1 MKLYKY
7 TMLDEQTDYRP
18 SVEVHSEEGRVKLIK
33 RLEGDRDDIAYAY
46 LTDEEAETYS
56 DLTLVSQEEIEE
68 LGDVVKILIPE
79 SISKRQAKQQLL
91 LEGKLG
97 QVQEVIDSIP
107 DETERMMAQLYWD
120 ESTEFERSHPTLVE
134 LGAALGL
141 TEAELDMMFINASKL

>member
-18 SVEVHSEEGRVKLIK
+18 SVEGHSEESRDIMIR
-33 RLEGDRDDIAYAY
+33 RLEGDINDIAYAY
-46 LTDEEAETYS
+46 LTDEESEGYD

-79 SISKRQAKQQLL
+79 SISKRQARQQLIMDGL
-91 LEGKLG
+91 YGNI
-97 QVQEVIDSIP
+97 QPIIDSIEDP
-107 DETERMMAQLYWD
+107 TERLLTQVFWED
-120 ESTEFERSHPTLVE
+120 SNTFERNHPTLVE
-134 LGAALGL
+134 LGTALGL